1 MESEWERTR
10 YQREYNNMMNSFKL
24 WKSKAE
30 EKRELVRYYNAL
42 NHYRGTLLI
51 KHFNIWKK
59 LLNVK
64 KGALILYNKMFT
76 ENFVFSLQ
84 KIKNYTLK
92 T

>member
-1 MESEWERTR
+1 
-10 YQREYNNMMNSFKL
+10 MMDSFKL
-24 WKSKAE
+24 WKLKAE

-64 KGALILYNKMFT
+64 KGAFIL
-76 ENFVFSLQ
+76 
-84 KIKNYTLK
+84 
-92 T
+92 

>member
-1 MESEWERTR
+1 
-10 YQREYNNMMNSFKL
+10 MMDSFKL
-24 WKSKAE
+24 WKLKAE

-64 KGALILYNKMFT
+64 KGALIL
-76 ENFVFSLQ
+76 
-84 KIKNYTLK
+84 
-92 T
+92 